1 MQSQRSLA
9 KILNISPQHLNAV
22 LRGRVRPSLRLALE
36 IERLTSTP
44 KERFIPE
51 LDECNNKTKDR
62 SLPE

>member
-36 IERLTSTP
+36 IERLTGTP
-44 KERFIPE
+44 KEGFIPE
-51 LDECNNKTKDR
+51 LDECNNKTED
-62 SLPE
+62 